1 MSAIEKMPA
10 RRNSRQINIGGV
22 AIGGGADIVIQS
34 MTNTA
39 SQDAAATLAQIRELT
54 DAGCGLVRLA
64 IPDEAAAETLRHI
77 VPYSPVPLI
86 ADIHFDYRLALA
98 ALDNGISG
106 LRINPGNIGSAER
119 VRAVARAAKE
129 KSVPIRI
136 GVNSGSLSKAMLA
149 KHGGVTVEALVESA
163 LEEIALLET
172 EDFHDIKIS
181 LKASNVPLMLG
192 AYRELAKHTDL
203 PFHIGVTEAG
213 TPERGSI
220 KSAVGIGALLAEGL
234 GDTLRVSLSGDPVR
248 EVFVAKEIL
257 RSLGLYNK
265 GVEYIVCPTCGRTK
279 IDLPEMAAEIER
291 RVEALH
297 IEQMDWQKPL
307 KLAVMGCVVN
317 GPGEAREADFGLAGG
332 RGEGLLFAKGEII
345 GKYPADRL
353 VDEFMKLVEGYIRQ
367 KM

>member
-1 MSAIEKMPA
+1 MIA
-10 RRNSRQINIGGV
+10 RRKSRRLSVGGV
-22 AIGGGADIVIQS
+22 PIGGGADIVIQS
-34 MTNTA
+34 MTNTDTA
-39 SQDAAATLAQIRELT
+39 DAAATLAQIKELAQ
-54 DAGCGLVRLA
+54 AGCGLVRLA
-64 IPDEAAAETLRHI
+64 VPDGEAAAALAHI

-86 ADIHFDYRLALA
+86 ADIHFDHRLALA

-106 LRINPGNIGSAER
+106 LRINPGNIGGEEK
-119 VRAVARAAKE
+119 VRAVAHAAAAHR
-129 KSVPIRI
+129 VPIRI
-136 GVNSGSLSKAMLA
+136 GVNSGSLSKAVLA
-149 KHGGVTVEALVESA
+149 EYGGVTAEAMVASA
-163 LEEIALLET
+163 MEEIKLLES
-172 EDFHDIKIS
+172 EGFYDIKIS
-181 LKASNVPLMLG
+181 LKASNVPLMLQS
-192 AYRELAKHTDL
+192 YRELARRTDY

-257 RSLGLYNK
+257 RSLGLYDR

-279 IDLPEMAAEIER
+279 IDLPAIAAEIEQ

-297 IEQMDWQKPL
+297 IEQPL

-332 RGEGLLFAKGEII
+332 KGEGLLFAKGEII
-345 GKYPADRL
+345 GKYPADKL
-353 VDEFMKLVEGYIRQ
+353 VDEFMRLVEAQIGV
-367 KM
+367 